1 MSVFTKDSY
10 ARGFL
15 RCASSAAFIG
25 DALILK
31 HLSLSL
37 VLLLAPA
44 KADEG
49 MWPFNQFPKDAVRQ
63 KHKFEVTAN
72 FLDRLRL
79 ASVRIAGGSGSFV
92 SPNGLLLTSRQAVA
106 DCLTQLKHDS
116 RSEPF
121 YASSRSAEPRCP
133 GLSAEV
139 LVRIEDVT
147 SKVKSAAKDN
157 APAAQA
163 IAARNAA
170 IQQIEKGCRHCAV
183 VKLFSGG
190 RYDLY
195 EYETFDDL
203 RLVFAPEYDV
213 AFFGKERDSISY
225 LRYGLNIAFLRA
237 YRDGK
242 PAATPHFLK
251 LNTASIQDGD
261 LVFAVGNPAPTAR
274 SSTAAQ
280 LAFDRDHAL
289 PVAITRIE
297 SRIQQLTAFSSQNV
311 ANLRMAQAQLAAF
324 LGEYKIAA
332 GKLIGLRDDRLV
344 TRKTTFEGKIR
355 RAVQASKLGPE
366 GGKVWDD
373 LGAAY
378 KSWTPYEKA
387 YQILESNPAPGSVL
401 FRAARRAI
409 RKQPAEAEA
418 PLAQPVEI
426 LFLTKY
432 LEELKALGDKQVP
445 LKSVLGS
452 KSPQEAAEAYVKSG
466 TVNELAKLLDEP
478 ARRLAKK
485 HEEIIGSL
493 EASAAEKIAQYRFK
507 LFGAADYPDATGTP
521 RVEFGVVKGYTDRAG
536 VPMPYASTFS
546 GLYYRENKTDP
557 YLVPKI
563 WLDLK
568 SELSQTVPLD
578 FVSTCDIGG
587 GDFGSP
593 TVNRAGELV
602 GVMFDG
608 NLESLPD
615 VYLYSDEQARAV
627 HVAAGGI
634 AEALEKIYKASALL
648 NELWPQMER
657 MDAN

>member
-1 MSVFTKDSY
+1 VSLPH
-10 ARGFL
+10 RFL
-15 RCASSAAFIG
+15 PLAF
-25 DALILK
+25 ALI
-31 HLSLSL
+31 
-37 VLLLAPA
+37 VFPA
-44 KADEG
+44 AADEG
-49 MWPFNQFPKDAVRQ
+49 VWPFNQFPKDAVRE
-63 KHKFEVTAN
+63 KHKFEVTAD

-92 SPNGLLLTSRQAVA
+92 SSTGLLLTSRQAVA
-106 DCLTQLKHDS
+106 DCLSQLKRES
-116 RSEPF
+116 RNEFF
-121 YASSRSAEPRCP
+121 YASSESVEPRCP
-133 GLSAEV
+133 GLAAER
-139 LVRIEDVT
+139 LLRIEDVT
-147 SKVKSAAKDN
+147 LKVKSAAKDN

-163 IAARNAA
+163 IALRNEA
-170 IQQIEKGCRHCAV
+170 IAQIEKGCAPQHRCSV

-195 EYETFDDL
+195 EYETLADL

-237 YRDGK
+237 YENGK

-251 LNTASIQDGD
+251 INTDSIQDGD
-261 LVFAVGNPAPTAR
+261 LVFAEGNPAPTER

-280 LAFDRDHAL
+280 LAFDRDRAL
-289 PVAITRIE
+289 PLQVTRLQT
-297 SRIQQLTAFSSQNV
+297 RIQQLTVFSSQNET
-311 ANLRMAQAQLAAF
+311 NLRMGQALLAQF
-324 LGEYKIAA
+324 LSEYKIAA

-355 RAVQASKLGPE
+355 RAVQASKIGPD

-373 LGAAY
+373 LSSAY
-378 KSWTPYEKA
+378 KLWTPNERA
-387 YQILESNPAPGSVL
+387 YQILESDPAPGSNL
-401 FRAARRAI
+401 FRAARREI
-409 RKQPAEAEA
+409 RNEPTDASAATLPQP
-418 PLAQPVEI
+418 LEI
-426 LFLTKY
+426 LMLTKY

-445 LKSVLGS
+445 LKGVLGS
-452 KSPQEAAEAYVKSG
+452 KSPQEAAEAYVKAG
-466 TVNELAKLLDEP
+466 NVKELAQLLDEP

-485 HEEIIGSL
+485 HQEIIGSL

-521 RVEFGVVKGYTDRAG
+521 RVEFGTVKGYTDRAG

-546 GLYYRENKTDP
+546 GLYYRENKADP
-557 YLVPKI
+557 YLVPKR

-568 SELSQTVPLD
+568 PELSATVPLD

-634 AEALEKIYKASALL
+634 AEALEKIYKTSALL
-648 NELWPQMER
+648 RELKLATNEHE
-657 MDAN
+657 

>member
-1 MSVFTKDSY
+1 MSLPYKLL
-10 ARGFL
+10 AL
-15 RCASSAAFIG
+15 
-25 DALILK
+25 ALIAL
-31 HLSLSL
+31 
-37 VLLLAPA
+37 PA
-44 KADEG
+44 MADEG
-49 MWPFNQFPKDAVRQ
+49 MWPFNQFPKDAVRE
-63 KHKFEVTAN
+63 KHKFEVTAD

-106 DCLTQLKHDS
+106 DCLTQLK
-116 RSEPF
+116 RERRTEFF
-121 YASSRSAEPRCP
+121 YASTESAEPRCP
-133 GLSAEV
+133 GLSAER
-139 LVRIEDVT
+139 LLRIEDVT
-147 SKVKSAAKDN
+147 LKVKSAAKEN

-163 IAARNAA
+163 IALRNAA
-170 IQQIEKGCRHCAV
+170 IAQTEKTCAPRCKV

-195 EYETFDDL
+195 EYETLADL

-237 YRDGK
+237 YENGQ

-251 LNTASIQDGD
+251 INTESIQDGE
-261 LVFAVGNPAPTAR
+261 LVFAAGNPAPTER

-280 LAFDRDHAL
+280 LAFDRDRAL
-289 PVAITRIE
+289 PTAISRLQTRI
-297 SRIQQLTAFSSQNV
+297 QALTLFSSQNET
-311 ANLRMAQAQLAAF
+311 NLRMGQALLAQF

-373 LGAAY
+373 LGSAY
-378 KSWTPYEKA
+378 KLWTPNEKA
-387 YQILESNPAPGSVL
+387 YQILESDPAPGSNL
-401 FRAARRAI
+401 FRAARREI
-409 RKQPAEAEA
+409 RKEPTDAAIVTLPQP
-418 PLAQPVEI
+418 LEI
-426 LFLTKY
+426 LMLTRY

-445 LKSVLGS
+445 LKRVLGS
-452 KSPQEAAEAYVKSG
+452 KNPQEAAEAYVKSG
-466 TVNELAKLLDEP
+466 NVKELAKLLDEP
-478 ARRLAKK
+478 ARRLAEK
-485 HEEIIGSL
+485 HQEIIGSL

-521 RVEFGVVKGYTDRAG
+521 RVEFGTVKGYTDRAG

-546 GLYYRENKTDP
+546 GLYYRENKADP
-557 YLVPKI
+557 YVVPRR

-568 SELSQTVPLD
+568 PELSETVPLD

-634 AEALEKIYKASALL
+634 AEALEKIYKTPALL
-648 NELWPQMER
+648 NELWPQMHA
-657 MDAN
+657 DTHGSKQ

>member
-1 MSVFTKDSY
+1 VTHNFSY
-10 ARGFL
+10 AFL
-15 RCASSAAFIG
+15 VKRLFPA
-25 DALILK
+25 
-31 HLSLSL
+31 L
-37 VLLLAPA
+37 VLFALPA
-44 KADEG
+44 VADEG
-49 MWPFNQFPKDAVRQ
+49 MWPFNQFPKDAVRE
-63 KHKFEVTAN
+63 KHKFEVTAD

-79 ASVRIAGGSGSFV
+79 ASVRLAGGSGSFV

-106 DCLTQLKHDS
+106 DCLTQLKHDL
-116 RSEPF
+116 RSEAF
-121 YASSRSAEPRCP
+121 YASSESAEPRCP

-139 LVRIEDVT
+139 LLRIEDVT
-147 SKVKSAAKDN
+147 AKVKSAAKDN

-163 IAARNAA
+163 IALRNAA
-170 IQQIEKGCRHCAV
+170 IAQIEKGCAPHHRCKV

-195 EYETFDDL
+195 EYDTFDDL

-237 YRDGK
+237 YADGK

-251 LNTASIQDGD
+251 INPSSIQDGD

-280 LAFDRDHAL
+280 LAFERDRAL
-289 PVAITRIE
+289 PLAITRLE
-297 SRIQQLTAFSSQNV
+297 SRIQLLTTFSSQSV
-311 ANLRMAQAQLAAF
+311 ANLRMAQPSLAAF

-355 RAVQASKLGPE
+355 RAVQASKLGTE

-373 LGAAY
+373 LGTAY
-378 KSWTPYEKA
+378 KIWTPYEKA
-387 YQILESNPAPGSVL
+387 YQTLEANPAPGSIL
-401 FRAARRAI
+401 FRAARREV
-409 RKQPAEAEA
+409 RKEA
-418 PLAQPVEI
+418 PDAADAPLPQPLEI

-432 LEELKALGDKQVP
+432 LEELKALGEKQVP

-452 KSPQEAAEAYVKSG
+452 KTPQEAAEAYVKSG
-466 TVNELAKLLDEP
+466 SVKDLAQALDEP

-521 RVEFGVVKGYTDRAG
+521 RVEFGEVKGYTDRAG

-546 GLYYRENKTDP
+546 GLYYRENKSDP
-557 YLVPKI
+557 YLVPKP

-568 SELSQTVPLD
+568 PELSVTVPLD

-615 VYLYSDEQARAV
+615 VYLYTDEQARAV

-648 NELWPQMER
+648 HELLPQMR
-657 MDAN
+657 SDSR

>member
-1 MSVFTKDSY
+1 M
-10 ARGFL
+10 
-15 RCASSAAFIG
+15 
-25 DALILK
+25 
-31 HLSLSL
+31 
-37 VLLLAPA
+37 
-44 KADEG
+44 
-49 MWPFNQFPKDAVRQ
+49 
-63 KHKFEVTAN
+63 
-72 FLDRLRL
+72 
-79 ASVRIAGGSGSFV
+79 
-92 SPNGLLLTSRQAVA
+92 
-106 DCLTQLKHDS
+106 
-116 RSEPF
+116 
-121 YASSRSAEPRCP
+121 
-133 GLSAEV
+133 
-139 LVRIEDVT
+139 
-147 SKVKSAAKDN
+147 
-157 APAAQA
+157 
-163 IAARNAA
+163 
-170 IQQIEKGCRHCAV
+170 

-195 EYETFDDL
+195 EYETLADL

-237 YRDGK
+237 YENGQ

-251 LNTASIQDGD
+251 INTESIQDGE
-261 LVFAVGNPAPTAR
+261 LVFAAGNPAPTER

-280 LAFDRDHAL
+280 LAFDRDRAL
-289 PVAITRIE
+289 PTAISRLQTRI
-297 SRIQQLTAFSSQNV
+297 QALTLFSSQNET
-311 ANLRMAQAQLAAF
+311 NLRMGQALLAQF

-373 LGAAY
+373 LGSAY
-378 KSWTPYEKA
+378 KLWTPNEKA
-387 YQILESNPAPGSVL
+387 YQILESDPAPGSNL
-401 FRAARRAI
+401 FRAARREI
-409 RKQPAEAEA
+409 RKEPTDAAIVTLPQP
-418 PLAQPVEI
+418 LEI
-426 LFLTKY
+426 LMLTRY

-445 LKSVLGS
+445 LKRVLGS
-452 KSPQEAAEAYVKSG
+452 KNPQEAAEAYVKSG
-466 TVNELAKLLDEP
+466 NVKELAKLLDEP
-478 ARRLAKK
+478 ARRLAEK
-485 HEEIIGSL
+485 HQEIIGSL

-521 RVEFGVVKGYTDRAG
+521 RVEFGTVKGYTDRAG

-546 GLYYRENKTDP
+546 GLYYRENKADP
-557 YLVPKI
+557 YVVPRR

-568 SELSQTVPLD
+568 PELSETVPLD

-634 AEALEKIYKASALL
+634 AEALEKIYKTPALL
-648 NELWPQMER
+648 NELWPQMHADTHESKQ
-657 MDAN
+657 

>member
-1 MSVFTKDSY
+1 VKQLLPLF
-10 ARGFL
+10 A
-15 RCASSAAFIG
+15 
-25 DALILK
+25 
-31 HLSLSL
+31 
-37 VLLLAPA
+37 LLAWLAAPS

-49 MWPFNQFPKDAVRQ
+49 MWPFNQFPKDAVRE
-63 KHKFEVTAN
+63 KHKFEVTAD

-79 ASVRIAGGSGSFV
+79 ASLRVAGGSGSFV

-116 RSEPF
+116 RSEAF
-121 YASSRSAEPRCP
+121 YASSESAEPRCP

-139 LVRIEDVT
+139 LLRIEDVT
-147 SKVKSAAKDN
+147 AKVKSAAKDN
-157 APAAQA
+157 APAGQA
-163 IAARNAA
+163 IVLRHTA
-170 IQQIEKGCRHCAV
+170 IAQIEKGCAPHHLCKV

-237 YRDGK
+237 YENGK

-251 LNTASIQDGD
+251 INTSSIQDGD

-280 LAFDRDHAL
+280 LAFDRDRAL
-289 PVAITRIE
+289 PLLITRLK
-297 SRIQQLTAFSSQNV
+297 SRIQLLTAFSSQSV
-311 ANLRMAQAQLAAF
+311 TNLRMAQPSLAGF

-355 RAVQASKLGPE
+355 RAVQASKLGAE

-378 KSWTPYEKA
+378 KNWTPYEKA
-387 YQILESNPAPGSVL
+387 YQTLEANPAPGSML
-401 FRAARRAI
+401 FRAARREI
-409 RKQPAEAEA
+409 RKEA
-418 PLAQPVEI
+418 PDAADAPLPQPLEI
-426 LFLTKY
+426 LLLTKY

-452 KSPQEAAEAYVKSG
+452 KTPQEAAEAYVKSG
-466 TVNELAKLLDEP
+466 NVKELAQALDEP

-521 RVEFGVVKGYTDRAG
+521 RVEFGEVKGYTDRAG

-546 GLYYRENKTDP
+546 GLYYRENKSDP
-557 YLVPKI
+557 YLVPKP

-568 SELSQTVPLD
+568 PELSLTVPLD

-634 AEALEKIYKASALL
+634 AEALEKIYKASPLL
-648 NELWPQMER
+648 RELGQSSHE
-657 MDAN
+657 

>member
-1 MSVFTKDSY
+1 VTRDFSY
-10 ARGFL
+10 AFL
-15 RCASSAAFIG
+15 VKRLFPA
-25 DALILK
+25 
-31 HLSLSL
+31 L
-37 VLLLAPA
+37 VLFALPA
-44 KADEG
+44 VADEG
-49 MWPFNQFPKDAVRQ
+49 MWPFNQFPKDAVRE
-63 KHKFEVTAN
+63 KHKFEVTAD

-79 ASVRIAGGSGSFV
+79 ASVRVAGGSGSFV
-92 SPNGLLLTSRQAVA
+92 SSNGLLLTSRQAVA
-106 DCLTQLKHDS
+106 ECLTQLKQDS

-121 YASSRSAEPRCP
+121 YASSESTEPRCP

-147 SKVKSAAKDN
+147 AKVKSAAKDN

-163 IAARNAA
+163 IALRNAA
-170 IQQIEKGCRHCAV
+170 IAQMEKGCAPHHRCKV

-237 YRDGK
+237 YESGK

-251 LNTASIQDGD
+251 INTDSIQDGD

-280 LAFDRDHAL
+280 LAFERDRAL
-289 PVAITRIE
+289 PVLITRLE
-297 SRIQQLTAFSSQNV
+297 SRIQLLTTFSSQSV
-311 ANLRMAQAQLAAF
+311 ANLRMAQPSLAAF

-355 RAVQASKLGPE
+355 RAVQASKLGAE

-378 KSWTPYEKA
+378 KNWTPYEKA
-387 YQILESNPAPGSVL
+387 YQTLEANPAPGSML
-401 FRAARRAI
+401 FRAARREV
-409 RKQPAEAEA
+409 RKEA
-418 PLAQPVEI
+418 PDAANAPLPQPLEI

-452 KSPQEAAEAYVKSG
+452 KTPQEAAEAYVKSG
-466 TVNELAKLLDEP
+466 NVKELAQALDEP

-521 RVEFGVVKGYTDRAG
+521 RVEFGEVKGYTDRAG

-546 GLYYRENKTDP
+546 GLYYRENKSDP
-557 YLVPKI
+557 YLVPKP

-568 SELSQTVPLD
+568 PELSVTVPLD

-648 NELWPQMER
+648 HELLPQM
-657 MDAN
+657 DADGRKSKQ

>member
-1 MSVFTKDSY
+1 VTRDFSY
-10 ARGFL
+10 AFL
-15 RCASSAAFIG
+15 VKRLFPA
-25 DALILK
+25 
-31 HLSLSL
+31 L
-37 VLLLAPA
+37 VLFALPA
-44 KADEG
+44 VADEG
-49 MWPFNQFPKDAVRQ
+49 MWPFNQFPKDAVRE
-63 KHKFEVTAN
+63 KHKFEVTAD

-79 ASVRIAGGSGSFV
+79 ASVRVAGGSGSFV
-92 SPNGLLLTSRQAVA
+92 SSNGLLLTSRQAVA
-106 DCLTQLKHDS
+106 ECLTQLKQDS

-121 YASSRSAEPRCP
+121 YASSESTEPRCP

-147 SKVKSAAKDN
+147 AKVKSAAKDN

-163 IAARNAA
+163 IALRNAA
-170 IQQIEKGCRHCAV
+170 IAQMEKGCAPHHRCKV

-237 YRDGK
+237 YESGK

-251 LNTASIQDGD
+251 INTDSIQDGD

-280 LAFDRDHAL
+280 LAFERDRAL
-289 PVAITRIE
+289 PLLITRLE
-297 SRIQQLTAFSSQNV
+297 SRIQLLTTFSSQSV
-311 ANLRMAQAQLAAF
+311 ANLRMAQPSLAAF

-355 RAVQASKLGPE
+355 RAVQASKLGAE

-378 KSWTPYEKA
+378 KNWTPYEKA
-387 YQILESNPAPGSVL
+387 YQTLEANPAPGSIL
-401 FRAARRAI
+401 FRAARREV
-409 RKQPAEAEA
+409 RKEA
-418 PLAQPVEI
+418 PGAANAPLPQPLEI

-452 KSPQEAAEAYVKSG
+452 KTPQEAAEAYVKSG
-466 TVNELAKLLDEP
+466 NVKELAQALDEP

-521 RVEFGVVKGYTDRAG
+521 RVEFGEVKGYTDRAG

-546 GLYYRENKTDP
+546 GLYYRENKSDP
-557 YLVPKI
+557 YLVPKP

-568 SELSQTVPLD
+568 PELSVTVPLD

-648 NELWPQMER
+648 HELLPQM
-657 MDAN
+657 DADGRKSKQ